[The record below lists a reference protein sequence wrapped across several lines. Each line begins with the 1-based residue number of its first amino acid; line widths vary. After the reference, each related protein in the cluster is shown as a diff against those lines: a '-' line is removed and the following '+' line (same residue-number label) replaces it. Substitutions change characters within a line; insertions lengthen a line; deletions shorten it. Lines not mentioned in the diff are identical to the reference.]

1 MTLEALKTRPRPP
14 SLGEHVVDSL
24 REMILNG
31 EFEEGAQLR
40 QDTLAAALHVSRI
53 PVREALRQLEAEG
66 LVTFFAHR
74 GAVVAKLSLEEI
86 RELFDVRALLERDLL
101 QRAIPNLG
109 TQDIVRAQEVLEAF
123 EKAFAAGEV
132 RVWGQMNWRFHAALY
147 QPANRPLT
155 MSVVRNL
162 STRVDRYLRLHL
174 QIGGAIER
182 ARTDHRRLLEL
193 CRKSKTEEA
202 CRCLCRHISDAGDQ
216 LVAFVSTHRKRESAS
231 PPAEGRKLAG

>member
-1 MTLEALKTRPRPP
+1 MTLEALRIRPRPP

-40 QDTLAAALHVSRI
+40 QDTLAAALNVSRI

-86 RELFDVRALLERDLL
+86 RELFDVRVLLERDLL

-109 TQDIVRAQEVLEAF
+109 AQDIVRAQGVLDDF
-123 EKAFAAGEV
+123 DKAFAAGEV

-155 MSVVRNL
+155 MGVVQNL
-162 STRVDRYLRLHL
+162 SARVDRYLRLHL

-182 ARTDHRRLLEL
+182 ARSDHRRLLEL
-193 CRKSKTEEA
+193 SRKSKTEEA
-202 CRCLCRHISDAGDQ
+202 CRWLCRHISDAGEQ
-216 LVAFVSTHRKRESAS
+216 LVAFVSAHRKTQSAA
-231 PPAEGRKLAG
+231 PTTVRRRLAG